1 MLFFIPYVE
10 STRSDIGRRKDFDF
24 AILEIL
30 QGGHSVTLLEVGMKN
45 ADILSMF
52 SQPATDLV
60 RSPSRLKEDDQILK
74 LDIFEQG
81 DEQIE
86 FLNRRDWVKGM
97 TDRVCG

>member
-1 MLFFIPYVE
+1 
-10 STRSDIGRRKDFDF
+10 
-24 AILEIL
+24 
-30 QGGHSVTLLEVGMKN
+30 MKN
-45 ADILSMF
+45 ADILSML

-60 RSPSRLKEDDQILK
+60 RSPSRLEEDDQILK

-81 DEQIE
+81 DKQIE